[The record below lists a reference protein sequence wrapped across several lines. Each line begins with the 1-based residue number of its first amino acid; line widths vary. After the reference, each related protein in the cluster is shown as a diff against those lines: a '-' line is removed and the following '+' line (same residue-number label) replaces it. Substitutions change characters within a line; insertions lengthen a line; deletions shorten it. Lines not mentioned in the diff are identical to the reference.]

1 MRVGGAASLF
11 VLKAAAGEMR
21 AGHKYLKRIKNPRAG
36 LKGQK
41 KWLYFYTTGE
51 LRDFRREEAKKL
63 LSRIASFFGVNV
75 GRPALNKARTE
86 YDRLKIET
94 VFKGQV
100 SQEEFSRHWIEYW
113 RRPEYYNQKYSGVRD
128 RKERERPETSAPK
141 DFTRSV
147 RRESSKSRKADY
159 NPDVMRFLVTQYGSG
174 KRAKASGAKDAE
186 GAEPPKQNQQAAQRT
201 ESVRGR
207 QLRPRTPESVET
219 AIAAVKKSKASNT
232 EKVRSL
238 LKIEEETPQVLTIQ
252 PDAKLKERQEISD
265 KDISRI
271 TDLNVSAADSGG
283 KPIELDLIHASS
295 KGQVRKNFDTE
306 KLKKLKESIAENGL
320 IQAPVVR
327 PSKEKPG
334 HYEIIA
340 GERRIRALRLLQKE
354 GRLDGS
360 LINVIV
366 QDVDNR
372 TAGIIQLEENFN
384 REDNTAGEIA
394 DHLKKMIDEENMSI
408 PELARRSGRSQA
420 TVRNYLAITNLHPD
434 LRKLLDRGEM
444 SSTAAQILGTLPEH
458 GRQLRAHS
466 LMLQKNLRTQTLR
479 QLVSDMKTQGEFFT
493 LEDVQTDAMKRA
505 RKELEGHDPSR
516 LVGKF
521 NTFMDRHQQ
530 ALNRFIEQ
538 DSSRLSSL
546 ALSATGDYENTM
558 KRMELMQDQIDSI
571 IKKMREHRDKISG
584 EPALFKSWMSELIEL
599 SSLCQKARDRYI
611 CDFFHFVGC
620 VAR

>member
-21 AGHKYLKRIKNPRAG
+21 AGHKYLKRIRNPRAG
-36 LKGQK
+36 LKGQQ
-41 KWLYFYTTGE
+41 KWLYFYTTEE
-51 LRDFRREEAKKL
+51 LRDFRRKEAKTL
-63 LSRIASFFGVNV
+63 LARIASFFGVKV
-75 GRPALNKARTE
+75 GRPALKKARTE

-100 SQEEFSRHWIEYW
+100 SQEEFSQHWIEYW
-113 RRPEYYNQKYSGVRD
+113 RRPEYYHQKYSGAGD
-128 RKERERPETSAPK
+128 RKERERPETSGPK
-141 DFTRSV
+141 DFTRAV

-159 NPDVMRFLVTQYGSG
+159 SPGVMRFLVAQYGSA

-186 GAEPPKQNQQAAQRT
+186 GAEPPKQTEQAAQRT
-201 ESVRGR
+201 EPVRGR
-207 QLRPRTPESVET
+207 QLRPRTPESVER

-252 PDAKLKERQEISD
+252 PDAKRKERQEISD

-271 TDLNVSAADSGG
+271 TDLNAKAADSGG
-283 KPIELDLIHASS
+283 KSIELDLIHASS
-295 KGQVRKNFDTE
+295 KGQVRKKFDVE

-334 HYEIIA
+334 QYEIIA
-340 GERRIRALRLLQKE
+340 GERRIRALRMLQKE

-360 LINVIV
+360 KINVIV

-394 DHLKKMIDEENMSI
+394 DHLKKMIDDENMSI
-408 PELARRSGRSQA
+408 PELARRSGRSPA

-493 LEDVQTDAMKRA
+493 LEDIETDAMKRA
-505 RKELEGHDPSR
+505 RKELDGQDASR

-521 NTFMDRHQQ
+521 NNFMDRHQQ
-530 ALNRFIEQ
+530 ALNRFVEQ

-558 KRMELMQDQIDSI
+558 KRMELMQDQIQSI
-571 IKKMREHRDKISG
+571 IKKMREHRDRVAG
-584 EPALFKSWMSELIEL
+584 EPALFKSWMAELIEM

-611 CDFFHFVGC
+611 CDFFRFVGC